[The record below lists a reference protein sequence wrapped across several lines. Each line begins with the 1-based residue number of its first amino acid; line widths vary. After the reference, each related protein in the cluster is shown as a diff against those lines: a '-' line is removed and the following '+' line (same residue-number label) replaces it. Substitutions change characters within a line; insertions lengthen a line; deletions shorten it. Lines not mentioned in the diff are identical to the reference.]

1 MNVKKRLNTKEC
13 TLVDTF
19 KESRCILVD
28 STYLD
33 WAN

>member
-13 TLVDTF
+13 IDTF
-19 KESRCILVD
+19 KESRGILVD

>member
-1 MNVKKRLNTKEC
+1 MNVKKRLHTKEC
-13 TLVDTF
+13 ILVDTF
-19 KESRCILVD
+19 KESRGILVD

>member
-19 KESRCILVD
+19 KESRGCTSQHILD
-28 STYLD
+28 TKL
-33 WAN
+33 

>member
-19 KESRCILVD
+19 KESRLVD

>member
-19 KESRCILVD
+19 KECRGILVD